1 MLDRRK
7 KIYFQGRLAMT
18 RKTALIIS
26 TIVTTFV
33 LLLALGVF
41 LTVRSAAQV
50 KAANEAAAAS
60 SDAAAASPSDATAQP
75 ALDPSLVQTIQDR
88 EAAYQELINQANA
101 RLAQAQQE
109 QQALQAQLAAMSQPA
124 ITTTVASAPVA
135 YISMEQ
141 AARLAA
147 TYLGRSDVYS
157 VETVNSNGANVY
169 QVTFSSGDVVY
180 VSLDGNV
187 LSVQRARGAAV
198 TRPSHSDDDHEGG
211 SEDHHSGGDDD

>member
-1 MLDRRK
+1 
-7 KIYFQGRLAMT
+7 MT

-33 LLLALGVF
+33 LLLAVGVF

-50 KAANEAAAAS
+50 KAANDAAAAAS
-60 SDAAAASPSDATAQP
+60 SDTAGASPSDYAAQP
-75 ALDPSLVQTIQDR
+75 TLDPSLVQSIQDR

-109 QQALQAQLAAMSQPA
+109 QQALQAQLAAMTQPT
-124 ITTTVASAPVA
+124 ITSTVESNPVA

-141 AARLAA
+141 AAKVAA

-157 VETVNSNGANVY
+157 VETVSSNGANIY
-169 QVTFSSGDVVY
+169 KVTFSSGDVVY
-180 VSLDGNV
+180 VSLDGSV
-187 LSVQRARGAAV
+187 LSVQRARGVAV
-198 TRPSHSDDDHEGG
+198 TRPSHSDDSHEDDH
-211 SEDHHSGGDDD
+211 EDHHSGGDD